1 MKTLL
6 KRAVPLLSLLFWILV
21 WLLLALLLNKPLLLP
36 TPMAVAKKLFVLAG
50 EGDFWLTVVFS
61 LLRIAAGIISALILG
76 TLLAL
81 LTVRFSLFHHLF
93 APPLEILKTT
103 PVAAVIFL
111 LLLFMGRDTVPLFIA
126 FAMALPIVWSNVRE
140 GLLSL
145 DPALF
150 EMAAVF
156 RVPTKRRFSA
166 IVLPSVLPYLL
177 AACRAAF
184 GLAFKAGVAAEVLAV
199 PERSLGRAIYESKL
213 YLQTE
218 ELFAYTLTVVLL
230 SVVIER
236 LVRLLLPKKCPH
248 KGENGI
254 WSN

>member
-6 KRAVPLLSLLFWILV
+6 KRCIPLLSLLFWGLV

-36 TPMAVAKKLFVLAG
+36 TPMAVIKKLLELAG
-50 EGDFWLTVVFS
+50 EGDFWLTVFLS
-61 LLRIAAGIISALILG
+61 LLRIAVGILGALILG
-76 TLLAL
+76 TALAF
-81 LTVRFSLFHHLF
+81 LTVRFTLFHHLF
-93 APPLEILKTT
+93 SPPLEILKAT

-111 LLLFMGRDTVPLFIA
+111 LLLFMGRNAVPLFIA

-145 DPALF
+145 DRTLF

-156 RVPTKRRFSA
+156 NVPKKRRISGIA
-166 IVLPSVLPYLL
+166 LPSILPYLL
-177 AACRAAF
+177 AACRAAL

-218 ELFAYTLTVVLL
+218 RLFAYALTVVLL
-230 SVVIER
+230 SVAIER
-236 LVRLLLPKKCPH
+236 LVLFLLPKQCPN
-248 KGENGI
+248 KGENGV